1 MRECVLKLEKIIP
14 CSIVRRINRF
24 VVEVEVGGKIL
35 SASTN
40 NTGKLEGLMAYKRRA
55 YCLRR
60 VSSKTMYRL
69 IAVEDEG
76 GSAIIDTHLQMKA
89 FENAFNKSLIS
100 WLNDYELLKRN
111 PKVGKSTLDYLFL
124 DKHNKN
130 LYVEIKS
137 AVLRRG
143 DAASYPDCPSERG
156 RRHVKELIKL
166 VKNGERSA
174 IVFIAGLP
182 KVSHFTP
189 ASDIDPEISRL
200 LKIAHLSG
208 VEIKAISMYFDPEK
222 ESIVLTNPDL
232 PVVL

>member
-1 MRECVLKLEKIIP
+1 MRECVLKLEEIIP
-14 CSIVRRINRF
+14 CSIVRRVNRF
-24 VVEVEVGGKIL
+24 IVEVEIGGEIFP
-35 SASTN
+35 ASTN
-40 NTGKLEGLMAYKRRA
+40 NTGKLEGLMVHKRRA

-60 VSSKTMYRL
+60 VSSKTRYRL

-89 FENAFNKSLIS
+89 FENAFNKSLIP

-111 PKVGKSTLDYLFL
+111 PKVGKSMLDYLFL

-182 KVSHFTP
+182 KISHFTP

-200 LKIAHLSG
+200 LKIAHLNG